1 MMFMPAIFR
10 NDFVD
15 DFAKDWADDF
25 FQAPFINKNEGM
37 RTDIREDEK
46 GYHFEVDLPG
56 FRKEDISLNLKDGVL
71 NIRAIRSEQQKEEK
85 NKEGKVVRI
94 ERYSGNLERSFYVG
108 DEVSEDDVKAKFENG
123 VLQIDIAKKEPNAPE
138 AKKIAIG

>member
-1 MMFMPAIFR
+1 MMFMPAIFG
-10 NDFVD
+10 NDF
-15 DFAKDWADDF
+15 ARDWVDDF
-25 FQAPFINKNEGM
+25 FQAPYYNNNEGM

-56 FRKEDISLNLKDGVL
+56 FRKEDISLSLKDGVL
-71 NIRAIRSEQQKEEK
+71 NIRAIRNEQQKEEK
-85 NKEGKVVRI
+85 NEEGKVVRI

-123 VLQIDIAKKEPNAPE
+123 VLQIDIAKKEPKAPE
-138 AKKIAIG
+138 PKKIAIG